1 MKKKL
6 AILLYRYFPYGG
18 LQKDFLGISKELV
31 TRGHIVKVY
40 TRSWEG
46 DIPENIDVV
55 ELGEKGLSNYSKNK
69 NYVSE
74 AMKCLKN
81 FMPDIVFGFNKMP
94 GLDVYFAADTCFA
107 KQSLTKNSMQRFTR
121 RFRQSMA
128 FEEEVFSVNSK
139 SKILLLNEKQ
149 SQDFQDFYSTQN
161 ERLTIIP
168 PGIEKNWNEQESI
181 NIHKLLSL
189 PLNEKIILFVGSDF
203 SRKGLDRAIL
213 GMSYLSD
220 QSVSATLLVIGD
232 DSKEPY
238 KKIIKDQSLEHKV
251 IFLGP
256 RIDVASFMKSSD
268 LLVHPAREEAAGNII
283 IEALVSGLPCLV
295 SSEVGFSTEVLK
307 YKSGAVVQGEFSQK
321 KFNYLL
327 KENLSET
334 KLISIKEILK
344 PLASNNYF
352 YSRFTYVADFIEE
365 VSDEKA

>member
-6 AILLYRYFPYGG
+6 ALLLYRYFPYGG

-31 TRGHIVKVY
+31 ARGHIVKVY

-55 ELGEKGLSNYSKNK
+55 ETGEKGLSNYSKNK

-74 AMKCLKN
+74 VMKSLKN

-94 GLDVYFAADTCFA
+94 GLDLYFAADTCFA

-121 RFRQSMA
+121 RFKQSMA
-128 FEEEVFSVNSK
+128 FEEDVFSVSSK
-139 SKILLLNEKQ
+139 SRIFLLNEKQ
-149 SQDFQDFYSTQN
+149 SQDFQDFYSTQH

-168 PGIEKNWNEQESI
+168 PGIEKNWIDQESI
-181 NIHKLLSL
+181 NIHELLNI
-189 PLNEKIILFVGSDF
+189 PRNEKIILFVGSDF

-213 GMSYLSD
+213 GMSYLSEHNI
-220 QSVSATLLVIGD
+220 SATLLVIGD

-238 KKIIKDQSLEHKV
+238 KKIIKEHSLENKV

-256 RIDVASFMKSSD
+256 RKDVASFMKSSH

-283 IEALVSGLPCLV
+283 IEALVSGLPSLI
-295 SSEVGFSTEVLK
+295 SAEVGFSGEVVK
-307 YKSGAVVQGEFSQK
+307 YESGIVVTGNFTQE
-321 KFNYLL
+321 KFNTLL
-327 KENLSET
+327 EENISDVKLSSVKER
-334 KLISIKEILK
+334 IK
-344 PLASNNYF
+344 PLANDNYF
-352 YSRFTYVADFIEE
+352 YSRFSFIADYIER
-365 VSDEKA
+365 VF

>member
-6 AILLYRYFPYGG
+6 ALLLYRYFPYGG

-31 TRGHIVKVY
+31 ARGHIVKVY

-55 ELGEKGLSNYSKNK
+55 EIGEKGLSNYSKNK

-74 AMKCLKN
+74 VMKSLKN

-94 GLDVYFAADTCFA
+94 GLDLYFAADTCFA

-128 FEEEVFSVNSK
+128 FEEVVFSVNSK

-168 PGIEKNWNEQESI
+168 PGIEKNWIDQESI
-181 NIHKLLSL
+181 NIQKLFNL
-189 PLNEKIILFVGSDF
+189 PHNEKIILFVGSDF

-213 GMSYLSD
+213 GMSYLSK
-220 QSVSATLLVIGD
+220 QNVSATLLVIGD

-238 KKIIKDQSLEHKV
+238 KKIIKEQSLEDKV

-307 YKSGAVVQGEFSQK
+307 YKSGAVVQGEFSQE
-321 KFNYLL
+321 KFNSLL
-327 KENLSET
+327 EENLSEA
-334 KLISIKEILK
+334 KLISVKEILK
-344 PLASNNYF
+344 PLANNNYF
-352 YSRFTYVADFIEE
+352 YSRFSFVADFIEK
-365 VSDEKA
+365 VSDAKA